1 MTNCFQQSYTIN
13 TPVTSVLSGPIDN
26 PVRDVMGIFSTTLIC
41 SPAKA
46 AADRGIYAAAAADR
60 GVYAAAAADR
70 DIRRSNSNT
79 HREMKKNPII
89 F

>member
-41 SPAKA
+41 SPTKA
-46 AADRGIYAAAAADR
+46 ATDRGVYAATAADR
-60 GVYAAAAADR
+60 GVYAAAVVDK
-70 DIRRSNSNT
+70 ISV
-79 HREMKKNPII
+79 E
-89 F
+89 